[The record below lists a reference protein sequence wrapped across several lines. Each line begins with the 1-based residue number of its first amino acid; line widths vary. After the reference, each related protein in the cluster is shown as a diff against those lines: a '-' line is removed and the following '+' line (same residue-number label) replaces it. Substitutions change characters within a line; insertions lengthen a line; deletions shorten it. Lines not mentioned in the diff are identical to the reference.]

1 MVAPA
6 TTGGGTRSRRT
17 TSSSGGGGLPRRR
30 GTAPAVPARRRR
42 RRTTGPTTS
51 RSSTAGSSSRSGRY
65 VCASSLHANLI
76 LSSVVVLGFACILW
90 TYVLLTSSGWSGVGG
105 GRHRTWKDRR
115 RQRANDPESIKRNRQ
130 RLIQR
135 RIDQRLRAGDE
146 GYGGGGGG
154 WEGYAQRRREEDNG
168 IAAVNE
174 LARRYHDTRDAYG
187 HGGGGLYERINRRR
201 RAYFE
206 SDAVDDDQ
214 FHVGSLHLPK
224 PVIVVGM
231 PKSGTT
237 SIFSYFKCGGQRSS
251 HFACN
256 NHYTVNDDP
265 DRMPVDVVEAEPWRN
280 CRLPAGAGGGGGDS
294 SGSGG
299 NEDESD
305 KDKRGLNIDTGNFPL
320 CSVCVERNVLH
331 GRPPLEGCGA
341 YDVWAGKSARGP
353 CLLIVYSATNKLVI
367 D

>member
-1 MVAPA
+1 M
-6 TTGGGTRSRRT
+6 RK
-17 TSSSGGGGLPRRR
+17 R
-30 GTAPAVPARRRR
+30 GTAPAGVPVRRRR
-42 RRTTGPTTS
+42 RGSTTGPT
-51 RSSTAGSSSRSGRY
+51 STAGSSSSSSRSGRRYMSSY
-65 VCASSLHANLI
+65 VSSLHANLI

-90 TYVLLTSSGWSGVGG
+90 TYVLLTSSSSSSGWSGVGLG
-105 GRHRTWKDRR
+105 QQQQHQTWKDRR
-115 RQRANDPESIKRNRQ
+115 RRQQTNDPESIERNRQ

-135 RIDQRLRAGDE
+135 RIDQRA
-146 GYGGGGGG
+146 GGGGGG
-154 WEGYAQRRREEDNG
+154 WEGYAQRRQEENG
-168 IAAVNE
+168 NAVAAVAVNE

-187 HGGGGLYERINRRR
+187 RGGGGLYERINRRR

-214 FHVGSLHLPK
+214 FHVGGLHLPK
-224 PVIVVGM
+224 PVVVVGM

-280 CRLPAGAGGGGGDS
+280 CRLPAGAGGGGDDS

-299 NEDESD
+299 NEDEND
-305 KDKRGLNIDTGNFPL
+305 TDRDKRGLNIDTGNFPL

-353 CLLIVYSATNKLVI
+353 CLRVVYSATN
-367 D
+367 DWS